1 MAIIEVKNITKKYQ
15 NVKAVN
21 DMSFEIREGEILG
34 ILGPNGAGKS
44 TLISLILGII
54 SADSGEIKYKGEK
67 LNTRNMKEYKK
78 RVGFVPQDLAY
89 FPELTAKD
97 NVTFWGRIYGIK
109 GDELKTAVERAL
121 RFAWILDRQND
132 TPLKYSGGMKRRLN
146 IACGIVH
153 SPEILFLDEPTVG
166 IDPQSRNH
174 ILNSIK
180 ELNELGTTIVYSSH
194 YMEEVENISD
204 RVMIMDHGQVV
215 ASGTTEELID
225 HISKKQTLYLK
236 LKNYCGNEIL
246 SGNIPGVSTV
256 TKEDDKYCFVI
267 ENNSVIVEVI
277 NKLTNMG
284 ADIESVDMQKK
295 NLEDVFFHYTGTSF
309 RDN

>member
-1 MAIIEVKNITKKYQ
+1 MAIIEVKKITKNYQ
-15 NVKAVN
+15 KVKAVN
-21 DMSFEIREGEILG
+21 DMSFEIKEGEILG

-54 SADSGEIKYKGEK
+54 SADSGEIKYNGEK

-89 FPELTAKD
+89 FPELSAKD

-121 RFAWILDRQND
+121 RFTGILDRQND
-132 TPLKYSGGMKRRLN
+132 SPLKYSGGMKRRLN

-204 RVMIMDHGQVV
+204 RVMIMDHGHVV
-215 ASGTTEELID
+215 VSGTTEELID
-225 HISKKQTLYLK
+225 NISKKQTLYLK
-236 LKNYCGNEIL
+236 IKNFCGNEIL
-246 SGNIPGVSTV
+246 SENIQGVSTI

-284 ADIESVDMQKK
+284 ADIVSVDMQKK
-295 NLEDVFFHYTGTSF
+295 NLEDVFFYYTGTSF

>member
-1 MAIIEVKNITKKYQ
+1 M
-15 NVKAVN
+15 
-21 DMSFEIREGEILG
+21 
-34 ILGPNGAGKS
+34 
-44 TLISLILGII
+44 
-54 SADSGEIKYKGEK
+54 
-67 LNTRNMKEYKK
+67 
-78 RVGFVPQDLAY
+78 
-89 FPELTAKD
+89 
-97 NVTFWGRIYGIK
+97 
-109 GDELKTAVERAL
+109 
-121 RFAWILDRQND
+121 
-132 TPLKYSGGMKRRLN
+132 
-146 IACGIVH
+146 
-153 SPEILFLDEPTVG
+153 
-166 IDPQSRNH
+166 
-174 ILNSIK
+174 
-180 ELNELGTTIVYSSH
+180 
-194 YMEEVENISD
+194 
-204 RVMIMDHGQVV
+204 V

>member
-1 MAIIEVKNITKKYQ
+1 MAIIEVKDITKHYKKA
-15 NVKAVN
+15 KAV
-21 DMSFEIREGEILG
+21 DAMSFEIKEGEILG

-54 SADSGEIKYKGEK
+54 SADAGEIRYNGEK
-67 LNTRNMKEYKK
+67 LTMGNRKAYQK

-89 FPELTAKD
+89 FPELSAKD
-97 NVTFWGRIYGIK
+97 NVTFWGRIYGMK
-109 GDELKTAVERAL
+109 GDELRTAVERAL
-121 RFAWILDRQND
+121 RFTGILDRQND
-132 TPLKYSGGMKRRLN
+132 SPMKYSGGMKRRLN

-174 ILNSIK
+174 ILHSIK
-180 ELNELGTTIVYSSH
+180 ELNELGTTIVYCSH

-204 RVMIMDHGQVV
+204 RVMIMDHGHVV

-225 HISKKQTLYLK
+225 HISKDQTLYLK
-236 LKNYCGNEIL
+236 LKNFCGAERLSEEIQ
-246 SGNIPGVSTV
+246 GVSAV

-267 ENNSVIVEVI
+267 ENNSVIVEVM
-277 NKLTNMG
+277 NQLTNMG
-284 ADIESVDMQKK
+284 ADIVSVDMQKK
-295 NLEDVFFHYTGTSF
+295 NLEDVFFYYTGTSF

>member
-1 MAIIEVKNITKKYQ
+1 MAIIEVKKITKNYQ
-15 NVKAVN
+15 KVKAVN
-21 DMSFEIREGEILG
+21 DMSFEIKEGEILG

-54 SADSGEIKYKGEK
+54 SADSGEIKYNGEK

-89 FPELTAKD
+89 FPELSAKD

-121 RFAWILDRQND
+121 RFTGILDRQND
-132 TPLKYSGGMKRRLN
+132 SPLKYSGGMKRRLN

-204 RVMIMDHGQVV
+204 RVMIMDHGHVV

-225 HISKKQTLYLK
+225 NISKKQTLYLK
-236 LKNYCGNEIL
+236 IKNFCGNEIL
-246 SGNIPGVSTV
+246 SENIQGVSTI

-284 ADIESVDMQKK
+284 ADIVSVDMQKK
-295 NLEDVFFHYTGTSF
+295 NLEDVFFYYTGTSF

>member
-121 RFAWILDRQND
+121 RFAGILDRQND